1 MRRRTNIPILTRPRL
16 SRLSVPGSGVTI
28 ITLLSKGVT
37 FFTSFSAPAPSSRNA
52 KKIVPTGKR
61 LLSMFVNPTVVV
73 IVDALL
79 VRADREVVQEVPGRR
94 GGCLVAEAGKGR
106 KAVVCKRAGSRQAR
120 GL

>member
-1 MRRRTNIPILTRPRL
+1 MRRRTNIPILTRPSL

-79 VRADREVVQEVPGRR
+79 VVRTGKSYRKYRAGEVVVW
-94 GGCLVAEAGKGR
+94 LLKLAKVAK
-106 KAVVCKRAGSRQAR
+106 
-120 GL
+120 L

>member
-1 MRRRTNIPILTRPRL
+1 M
-16 SRLSVPGSGVTI
+16 
-28 ITLLSKGVT
+28 T

-79 VRADREVVQEVPGRR
+79 VVRTGKSYRKYRAGEVVVW
-94 GGCLVAEAGKGR
+94 LLKLAKVAK
-106 KAVVCKRAGSRQAR
+106 
-120 GL
+120 L